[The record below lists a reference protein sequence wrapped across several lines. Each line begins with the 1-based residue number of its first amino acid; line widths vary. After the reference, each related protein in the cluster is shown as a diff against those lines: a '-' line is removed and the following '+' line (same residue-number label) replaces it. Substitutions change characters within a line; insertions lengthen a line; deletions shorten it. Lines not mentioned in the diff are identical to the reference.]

1 MLIAGVHRVP
11 VSTPWSGHV
20 DPDNEPLSRK
30 NVART
35 LTMIPEV
42 SMRHPRLAGL
52 SLLLAVF
59 AVPTLGAQSA
69 EKQQPPK
76 PKAEAEKSDSAKAAQ
91 AKPDSASA
99 QAKVEVKT
107 EAKAAG
113 DVAPATAAQVIAS
126 VGEAAATTTA
136 LQSAELTDVR
146 LVSTADV
153 FDATSAAIL
162 DAALLKSA
170 ADVAKLRQA
179 AEANARVKAALAAGN
194 VPADRIVGVSIAA
207 GVATVY
213 HKAQ

>member
-1 MLIAGVHRVP
+1 
-11 VSTPWSGHV
+11 
-20 DPDNEPLSRK
+20 
-30 NVART
+30 
-35 LTMIPEV
+35 MIPEV

-76 PKAEAEKSDSAKAAQ
+76 PKAEAEKPDSAKAAP
-91 AKPDSASA
+91 AKSDSASA
-99 QAKVEVKT
+99 QAKAEVKT

-113 DVAPATAAQVIAS
+113 DVTPATAAQIIAA
-126 VGEAAATTTA
+126 VGDAAAAATA
-136 LQSAELTDVR
+136 LQGAELTDVR
-146 LVSTADV
+146 LVSTADAL
-153 FDATSAAIL
+153 DATSTAVL

-179 AEANARVKAALAAGN
+179 ADANARVKAALAAGN

-213 HKAQ
+213 HRAP